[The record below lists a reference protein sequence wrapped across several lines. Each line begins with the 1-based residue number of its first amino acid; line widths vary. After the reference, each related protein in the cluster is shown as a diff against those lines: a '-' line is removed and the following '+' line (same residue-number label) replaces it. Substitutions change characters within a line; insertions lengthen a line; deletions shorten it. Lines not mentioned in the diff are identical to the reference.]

1 MRRPPSD
8 SPHPEV
14 RRSFLFGLSAC
25 ACRLR
30 RLRSRPGARATVVAP
45 CSGRVRASRYSYER
59 RFVKREL
66 QKSTEKVE
74 NQPKMIGKA
83 ALVLL
88 LFAF

>member
-1 MRRPPSD
+1 MIAGVICLRADQYRPVERSWVG
-8 SPHPEV
+8 PEG
-14 RRSFLFGLSAC
+14 RQKQTGEASA
-25 ACRLR
+25 
-30 RLRSRPGARATVVAP
+30 GEEKRAD
-45 CSGRVRASRYSYER
+45 SYER

>member
-1 MRRPPSD
+1 MHDFLGFGRLTTGDFWSGAT
-8 SPHPEV
+8 
-14 RRSFLFGLSAC
+14 SFA
-25 ACRLR
+25 RL
-30 RLRSRPGARATVVAP
+30 LAATVVAP
-45 CSGRVRASRYSYER
+45 CSGRVRAARYSYER

-66 QKSTEKVE
+66 QKSAEKVE